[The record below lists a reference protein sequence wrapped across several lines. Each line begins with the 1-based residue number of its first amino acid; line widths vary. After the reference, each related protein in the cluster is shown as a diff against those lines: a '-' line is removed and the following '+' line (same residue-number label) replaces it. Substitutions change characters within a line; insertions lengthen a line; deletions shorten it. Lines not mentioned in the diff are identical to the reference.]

1 MFVPSLSWQK
11 DRCYIKMVNKMY
23 RFPHL
28 RVDIAPVSG
37 CSLTPLAGDR
47 GEPRCSGRWAP
58 GKRGVVATAT
68 QGCVSITPCRDKTR
82 QATPH
87 KHTKRILG
95 SQLSSQYVSVPSL
108 SWQTDRSS
116 SAKNGS
122 KNGLK
127 RRRFGFRAP
136 PLSAA
141 SRRRSSG
148 APPRAWCGAMRNP
161 TRFREVFPMFV
172 PSLAW

>member
-1 MFVPSLSWQK
+1 
-11 DRCYIKMVNKMY
+11 MVNKMY

-127 RRRFGFRAP
+127 RRRFGFRAL

-148 APPRAWCGAMRNP
+148 APPRAWCGAIYLCETP
-161 TRFREVFPMFV
+161 TLFREVFPMFV

>member
-1 MFVPSLSWQK
+1 
-11 DRCYIKMVNKMY
+11 MVNKKY

-82 QATPH
+82 QDKQHH
-87 KHTKRILG
+87 KTHKKRILG

-161 TRFREVFPMFV
+161 TLFREVFPMFV
-172 PSLAW
+172 PSLSW

>member
-1 MFVPSLSWQK
+1 MVPQKGAFAYLRGRRAASAGYRKTRRFLSAFPMFVPSLSWQK

-82 QATPH
+82 QDKQQH
-87 KHTKRILG
+87 KTHKKRILG
-95 SQLSSQYVSVPSL
+95 SQLSPNMCL
-108 SWQTDRSS
+108 SRACLGKLIVLRQLKM
-116 SAKNGS
+116 APKMAS
-122 KNGLK
+122 KEGVL
-127 RRRFGFRAP
+127 GFAHR
-136 PLSAA
+136 L
-141 SRRRSSG
+141 
-148 APPRAWCGAMRNP
+148 
-161 TRFREVFPMFV
+161 
-172 PSLAW
+172 